1 MDALLYN
8 TLPLVVKSIIIHG
21 AIGYEEKN
29 KKRGDHWGWQDL
41 FYKCNYDSLSVSKTL
56 QPKPAS
62 KLLKTGLPPSLFNPD
77 IHINWKKRM
86 SSVISFVP

>member
-1 MDALLYN
+1 MKKKTKKEEITEDD
-8 TLPLVVKSIIIHG
+8 KIFSISATMTG
-21 AIGYEEKN
+21 
-29 KKRGDHWGWQDL
+29 
-41 FYKCNYDSLSVSKTL
+41 LSVSKTL

>member
-29 KKRGDHWGWQDL
+29 KKKKDH
-41 FYKCNYDSLSVSKTL
+41 
-56 QPKPAS
+56 
-62 KLLKTGLPPSLFNPD
+62 
-77 IHINWKKRM
+77 
-86 SSVISFVP
+86 

>member
-1 MDALLYN
+1 MDTLLHN

-29 KKRGDHWGWQDL
+29 KKDL

-56 QPKPAS
+56 QPKSAS
-62 KLLKTGLPPSLFNPD
+62 KLLKTGLPPSLFKPD

>member
-29 KKRGDHWGWQDL
+29 KKEEIRIFSISATMTAYQSA
-41 FYKCNYDSLSVSKTL
+41 K
-56 QPKPAS
+56 
-62 KLLKTGLPPSLFNPD
+62 LFNPS
-77 IHINWKKRM
+77 RPP
-86 SSVISFVP
+86 SF

>member
-8 TLPLVVKSIIIHG
+8 KLLLVVKSIIIHG

-29 KKRGDHWGWQDL
+29 KKDL
-41 FYKCNYDSLSVSKTL
+41 FYKCNYDSLSVRKTL
-56 QPKPAS
+56 QPRPAS
-62 KLLKTGLPPSLFNPD
+62 KLLKTGLPPSLFKPD

-86 SSVISFVP
+86 SSVIFFVP

>member
-29 KKRGDHWGWQDL
+29 KKEEISEDDKI
-41 FYKCNYDSLSVSKTL
+41 FSKSATMTAY
-56 QPKPAS
+56 QSAK
-62 KLLKTGLPPSLFNPD
+62 LFNP
-77 IHINWKKRM
+77 
-86 SSVISFVP
+86 SQPPSF

>member
-29 KKRGDHWGWQDL
+29 KKEEISEDDKIFSKR
-41 FYKCNYDSLSVSKTL
+41 NYDSLSVSKTL

-62 KLLKTGLPPSLFNPD
+62 KLLKTGLPPSLFKPD

-86 SSVISFVP
+86 SSVIFFVP